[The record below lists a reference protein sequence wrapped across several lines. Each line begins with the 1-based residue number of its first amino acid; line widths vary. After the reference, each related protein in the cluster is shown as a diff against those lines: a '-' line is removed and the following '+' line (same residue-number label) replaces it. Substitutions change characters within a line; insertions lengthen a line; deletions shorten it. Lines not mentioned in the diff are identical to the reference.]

1 MCSQEAELTVKTVD
15 GIKAV
20 SILKDHIDWRVVYLL
35 QGPGVTFGPKG
46 IKRHI
51 HVLDCLNERRRR
63 VHKGHDNE
71 MVILKVQVCDL

>member
-1 MCSQEAELTVKTVD
+1 M
-15 GIKAV
+15 
-20 SILKDHIDWRVVYLL
+20 
-35 QGPGVTFGPKG
+35 TFGPKG

-63 VHKGHDNE
+63 VHEGHDNE